1 MSILIALLVI
11 WILWKL
17 FKFSLWL
24 LGVILVITLA
34 AAFFKFLLLPA
45 ILLLGLACFGL
56 INH

>member
-34 AAFFKFLLLPA
+34 AAFFKLLLVPA

-56 INH
+56 FNH